1 MNLENKRT
9 TPISGEEAD
18 DIGRKLLSWFNQ
30 NAALPDGVKRINYIY
45 LEDDKPGMML
55 SPIQG
60 AYKIEQDITGN
71 YTAQYQFELM
81 YRSQPT
87 NNGERMSMDQEL
99 NSLADWAA
107 SQEQKPDLGAG
118 ISSIEINRATIAAF
132 FNRYENGDEDH
143 HILMV
148 MVYTGTE

>member
-9 TPISGEEAD
+9 MPISDEEAD

-30 NAALPDGVKRINYIY
+30 NAELPPGVKKINYIY
-45 LEDDKPGMML
+45 LEDDSPGMML

-60 AYKIEQDITGN
+60 AYKIEQDISGN

-87 NNGERMSMDQEL
+87 NNNERMSMDQEL
-99 NSLADWAA
+99 NSIADWAA
-107 SQEQKPDLGAG
+107 GQKKPYLGVG
-118 ISSIEINRATIAAF
+118 ISSIEINRATIATF

-143 HILMV
+143 HILMELF
-148 MVYTGTE
+148 YTGKEQ